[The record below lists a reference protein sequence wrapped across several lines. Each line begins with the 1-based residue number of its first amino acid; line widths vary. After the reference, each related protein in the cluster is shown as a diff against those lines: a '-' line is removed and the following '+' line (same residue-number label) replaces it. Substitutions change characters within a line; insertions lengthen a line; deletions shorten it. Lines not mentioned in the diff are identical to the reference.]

1 MSLLITVLI
10 MVIISSVLMFITV
23 KLIEKEN
30 SVNPKLSN
38 TDVSINEAI
47 NKHIKLVNLP
57 K

>member
-10 MVIISSVLMFITV
+10 MVILSSVLMFITV
-23 KLIEKEN
+23 KLIDKEN

-47 NKHIKLVNLP
+47 NKYIKLVNLP